1 MALHEVVGVDMGRRT
16 GLHVFFFKVTLAG
29 FVDGRAK
36 SVRQGESRIMTMFLA

>member
-1 MALHEVVGVDMGRRT
+1 MGKNWIV
-16 GLHVFFFKVTLAG
+16 LFFKVTLAG